1 MQFCPLNFGVRL
13 SGNFVGFW
21 APSTPTPKQEQ
32 TTAHHSQ
39 RHSPKLP
46 VSLCGLFH
54 TNLSRLCFIHPVGV
68 IYPESANNV
77 ITHRSSTSNSQE
89 QKFLWPIALCARK

>member
-54 TNLSRLCFIHPVGV
+54 TNLFKTMLHSPCGGYIPG
-68 IYPESANNV
+68 IC
-77 ITHRSSTSNSQE
+77 
-89 QKFLWPIALCARK
+89 K